1 VLFSTALAVF
11 GYNQIFKE
19 AGIGQAYPQAPSPAA
34 PNRYLS
40 FQARLTDSS
49 DNPITTPTDVR
60 FIVYNNETAS
70 GSAKLWEELRYID
83 PDQDGIFSVTLG
95 TEQSIASSV
104 FTENVNLW
112 LGVTVEVD
120 PEATP
125 RQRIATVG
133 YALNAE
139 TLQGFPPSASASA
152 DQIPVLTQ
160 EGDLVLAAASP
171 MVYSSSG
178 TFAIKGQALTITTDT
193 GTNGAITIAP
203 DGTGSLNLTGSTT
216 TQNFIRAT
224 NANLTSGHLFS
235 GYVGNDT
242 ATGDLLNLSSGASET
257 EKFTVDRSGNT
268 AIMGNLQIDGAAT
281 MSAFRLITSPAANYV
296 LTSDA
301 SGNGTWADV
310 SSTAGPWTLNGTD
323 LYPDDNGYNVGIGT
337 NDPSAKLH
345 VAGQCVEE
353 NSLIPVLTRSD
364 PALPAGRLVTKKIKD
379 VQPGDQILS
388 LNETAGKFEYQTVE
402 KTLDMGRKEIYELTT
417 ETGKKIETTANHP
430 YLARTLTEN
439 DNSQKNG
446 NQGQGKSDSN
456 IGINSPK
463 INAAHSNFL
472 SSLNVSSKQNV
483 PSNKSI
489 VNIKTSEKFLKP
501 EKLGTINTAAYQA
514 ADKLT
519 VNPDNVL
526 NTAFQSL
533 PVKDSFINANISQWT
548 KVIYLRAGDAIA
560 TIDGFETIAS
570 IRVLPAQH
578 VYDLQISNT

>member
-1 VLFSTALAVF
+1 MFSTALAVF

-224 NANLTSGHLFS
+224 NANLTSGHLIS

-257 EKFTVDRSGNT
+257 EKFTVDRSG
-268 AIMGNLQIDGAAT
+268 
-281 MSAFRLITSPAANYV
+281 
-296 LTSDA
+296 
-301 SGNGTWADV
+301 
-310 SSTAGPWTLNGTD
+310 
-323 LYPDDNGYNVGIGT
+323 
-337 NDPSAKLH
+337 
-345 VAGQCVEE
+345 QCIEE
-353 NSLIPVLTRSD
+353 NSLISTS
-364 PALPAGRLVTKKIKD
+364 AGYKKIKD
-379 VQPGDQILS
+379 IVPNDQVLS
-388 LNETAGKFEYQTVE
+388 LNETTGQFEYQTVE

-430 YLARTLTEN
+430 YLTKKSAEADLVSLADSLTDGP
-439 DNSQKNG
+439 DNLET
-446 NQGQGKSDSN
+446 N
-456 IGINSPK
+456 I
-463 INAAHSNFL
+463 
-472 SSLNVSSKQNV
+472 SSLNQLVKSPNIRGVDLPGVEPGRRGLSGPSSE
-483 PSNKSI
+483 PA
-489 VNIKTSEKFLKP
+489 KP
-501 EKLGTINTAAYQA
+501 TPNQFW
-514 ADKLT
+514 
-519 VNPDNVL
+519 V
-526 NTAFQSL
+526 
-533 PVKDSFINANISQWT
+533 
-548 KVIYLRAGDAIA
+548 KVIYLSIGDAIA
-560 TIDGFETIAS
+560 TIDGFEKI
-570 IRVLPAQH
+570 
-578 VYDLQISNT
+578 

>member
-1 VLFSTALAVF
+1 RGVPEATLDRKLASIKKFSAWARPEIEMTRFDLVRVPTRSNLTGLYQRYTNSRISSYLHLSILVLFSTALAVF

-224 NANLTSGHLFS
+224 NANLTSGHLIS

-257 EKFTVDRSGNT
+257 EKFTVDRSG
-268 AIMGNLQIDGAAT
+268 
-281 MSAFRLITSPAANYV
+281 
-296 LTSDA
+296 
-301 SGNGTWADV
+301 
-310 SSTAGPWTLNGTD
+310 
-323 LYPDDNGYNVGIGT
+323 
-337 NDPSAKLH
+337 
-345 VAGQCVEE
+345 QCIEE
-353 NSLIPVLTRSD
+353 NSLISTS
-364 PALPAGRLVTKKIKD
+364 AGYKKIKD
-379 VQPGDQILS
+379 IVPNDQVLS
-388 LNETAGKFEYQTVE
+388 LNETTGQFEYQTVE
-402 KTLDMGRKEIYELTT
+402 K
-417 ETGKKIETTANHP
+417 
-430 YLARTLTEN
+430 
-439 DNSQKNG
+439 
-446 NQGQGKSDSN
+446 
-456 IGINSPK
+456 
-463 INAAHSNFL
+463 
-472 SSLNVSSKQNV
+472 
-483 PSNKSI
+483 
-489 VNIKTSEKFLKP
+489 
-501 EKLGTINTAAYQA
+501 
-514 ADKLT
+514 
-519 VNPDNVL
+519 
-526 NTAFQSL
+526 
-533 PVKDSFINANISQWT
+533 
-548 KVIYLRAGDAIA
+548 
-560 TIDGFETIAS
+560 
-570 IRVLPAQH
+570 
-578 VYDLQISNT
+578 